1 MITVVTP
8 FLLELYLPAKFLAF
22 FTGSMRAIR
31 YFAEFVIEVL
41 TLSGRLIRMSHPIF

>member
-1 MITVVTP
+1 VITVVTP